1 MLQQLADQQKVRQAA
16 EAQAARQLAED
27 RESMLQQ
34 HAEQQRQ
41 RLAEQMVEIKVTEG
55 YSC

>member
-16 EAQAARQLAED
+16 EAEAARQRAEH

-34 HAEQQRQ
+34 EAEQQRR
-41 RLAEQMVEIKVTEG
+41 RLAEQMVEIKITEG

>member
-1 MLQQLADQQKVRQAA
+1 MQQLAEKEKARKAA
-16 EAQAARQLAED
+16 EAEAARQLAEV
-27 RESMLQQ
+27 RESTLQQ
-34 HAEQQRQ
+34 EAEQQRQ

>member
-16 EAQAARQLAED
+16 EAEAARQRAED
-27 RESMLQQ
+27 RKLMLQQ
-34 HAEQQRQ
+34 EAEQRRR
-41 RLAEQMVEIKVTEG
+41 RLAEQMVEMKVTEG